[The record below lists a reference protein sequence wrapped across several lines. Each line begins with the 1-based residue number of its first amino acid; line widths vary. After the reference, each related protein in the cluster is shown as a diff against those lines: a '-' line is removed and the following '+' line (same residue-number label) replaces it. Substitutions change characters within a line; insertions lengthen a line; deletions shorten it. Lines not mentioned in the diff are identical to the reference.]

1 MNTQTLIF
9 DTKTNVGTVDR
20 YVRFAIGSGLI
31 AVPLLYEGV
40 DAEYAALTSLVAIP
54 IIFTA
59 IARWCPLYALLNVHS
74 IRRKI
79 SNAEF
84 YDQNVSVSDAIA
96 RYLLGTVL
104 IIVTMLFTSIADP
117 WLIAMALIAVP
128 VIHSAIILW
137 DPIYA
142 LFNVGT
148 YKQTVAYNGG
158 GTVVVPLYGK
168 ITDSK
173 PTQPSGNTVK
183 AA

>member
-20 YVRFAIGSGLI
+20 YVRFTTGAGLI
-31 AVPLLYEGV
+31 AIPLFYSGV

-59 IARWCPLYALLNVHS
+59 IARWCPVYALLHVHS
-74 IRRKI
+74 IRRKL

-84 YDQNVSVSDAIA
+84 YDQNVSVSDAVT

-104 IIVTMLFTSIADP
+104 IMATMMFTNVADP
-117 WLIAMALIAVP
+117 WLVVLALIAVP
-128 VIHSAIILW
+128 IIQSAIMLW
-137 DPIYA
+137 DPMYA
-142 LFNVGT
+142 LFDIRT
-148 YKQTVAYNGG
+148 YKSRVAYAGG
-158 GTVVVPLYGK
+158 GAEVVALHVK
-168 ITDSK
+168 ANDTK
-173 PTQPSGNTVK
+173 PTQPSGNNIK